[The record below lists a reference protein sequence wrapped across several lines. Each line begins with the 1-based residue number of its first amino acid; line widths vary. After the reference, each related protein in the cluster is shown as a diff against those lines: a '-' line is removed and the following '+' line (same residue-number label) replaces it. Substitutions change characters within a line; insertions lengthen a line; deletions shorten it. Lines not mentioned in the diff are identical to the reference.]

1 MPNVTIASRMHRPV
15 ERTLPGAPDVA
26 PIGIIPA
33 CGVVMGVVMGA
44 PYDGAG
50 AGAATSPVGTSDG
63 VVSDMWRFLFP
74 WSWCPSRDGCAR
86 NLWPHHLLPGRIA
99 VIHRCGP
106 DGFATVVDRA
116 GWSVTT
122 TSRETS

>member
-15 ERTLPGAPDVA
+15 ERTLPGAPSVA

-33 CGVVMGVVMGA
+33 CGAVMGVVMGA
-44 PYDGAG
+44 PYDG

-63 VVSDMWRFLFP
+63 VVSDMWWFLFP

-86 NLWPHHLLPGRIA
+86 NLWPRLPRRCRIP
-99 VIHRCGP
+99 VIHRRGP
-106 DGFATVVDRA
+106 DGLAAASDRA
-116 GWSVTT
+116 GC
-122 TSRETS
+122 R